1 LITFTNVFFKFLSRC
16 FTFLTVFLFARFF
29 YIYTVCCCYARMY
42 AQTDG
47 QSENMSPMP
56 TGWRRRTHK
65 NRKSEN
71 EWRGV
76 RRNSSVRCCLHLHA
90 AEYIS
95 SSTEIEYDDQTA
107 TTGAAREN
115 CHANLHASETRRPA
129 ARGRKTTSYQSA
141 RRCQQVSRPVASL
154 MGFSRRP
161 RGR

>member
-1 LITFTNVFFKFLSRC
+1 MNV
-16 FTFLTVFLFARFF
+16 F

-47 QSENMSPMP
+47 QSENIMSPMP

-115 CHANLHASETRRPA
+115 CHADLHASETRRPA
-129 ARGRKTTSYQSA
+129 VRGRKTTSYQSA

>member
-1 LITFTNVFFKFLSRC
+1 MITFTNVFFIFVTL
-16 FTFLTVFLFARFF
+16 FHVFNVF
-29 YIYTVCCCYARMY
+29 YIYTVCCYARMY

-47 QSENMSPMP
+47 QSENIMSPMP

-107 TTGAAREN
+107 TTGATREN
-115 CHANLHASETRRPA
+115 CHADLHASETRRPA
-129 ARGRKTTSYQSA
+129 ARGRKRTSYQSA
-141 RRCQQVSRPVASL
+141 RCCQQVSRPVASL
-154 MGFSRRP
+154 MGCSRRP